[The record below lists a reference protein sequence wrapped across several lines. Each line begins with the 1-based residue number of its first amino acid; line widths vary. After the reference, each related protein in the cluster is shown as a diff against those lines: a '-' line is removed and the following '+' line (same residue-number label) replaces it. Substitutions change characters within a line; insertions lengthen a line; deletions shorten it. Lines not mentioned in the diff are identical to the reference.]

1 MNPDNSD
8 DSDRYE
14 IVAELGRGGRGVVLL
29 ARHVALDRLVAIKRV
44 AGAFAIDPDARSR
57 LRREAQ
63 ALGRLDHPNIVHVYD
78 FVSSGDEGLI
88 VMEYVQGES
97 LDRLMAQDLVPTA
110 AATSI
115 LADVAAAL
123 THAHERGVVHRDVKP
138 SNVIVAS
145 DGQAKLTDFGLAR
158 LLASSSALRT
168 RPGTVMGTPEYMAP
182 EQILGEDTDARTDA
196 YAFAAMA
203 YALLTRRPVF
213 DRSDRRAL
221 LDAHLLETPVPPA
234 DVVAGFPSAAS
245 DAIIAGLAK
254 TAAQRPLVADIAD
267 AIASV
272 APNAWPVITP
282 TRVARPPEPAPM
294 LTEGGAPL
302 DQIIV
307 AHHEAVDGGETA
319 SLTVPAFVPPRSPRR
334 RGRTI
339 AVYSGVIAIAAI
351 AGGAL
356 FASRWHDTPLSVRDV
371 RVTVSPSAGA
381 CPRATFTFSASI
393 VGNGGSGGVRVRW
406 VRPDGERTAIQTLRV
421 AGDRTPAHA
430 DLRFTVKGETATEVV
445 AKLEVL
451 SPEPASAS
459 SPPARYSCH

>member
-14 IVAELGRGGRGVVLL
+14 IVAELGRGGLGVVLL

-44 AGAFAIDPDARSR
+44 AGAFAIDPDARAR

-88 VMEYVQGES
+88 IMEYVQGES

-115 LADVAAAL
+115 LVDVAAAL

-138 SNVIVAS
+138 SNVIVAP

-158 LLASSSALRT
+158 LLTSSSALRT

-182 EQILGEDTDARTDA
+182 EQILGEETDERTDA

-221 LDAHLLETPVPPA
+221 LDAHLLERRYH
-234 DVVAGFPSAAS
+234 
-245 DAIIAGLAK
+245 
-254 TAAQRPLVADIAD
+254 QRTSSPDF
-267 AIASV
+267 
-272 APNAWPVITP
+272 
-282 TRVARPPEPAPM
+282 RR
-294 LTEGGAPL
+294 
-302 DQIIV
+302 
-307 AHHEAVDGGETA
+307 
-319 SLTVPAFVPPRSPRR
+319 PRR
-334 RGRTI
+334 MPSSQG
-339 AVYSGVIAIAAI
+339 
-351 AGGAL
+351 
-356 FASRWHDTPLSVRDV
+356 SRKRLH
-371 RVTVSPSAGA
+371 SA
-381 CPRATFTFSASI
+381 R
-393 VGNGGSGGVRVRW
+393 
-406 VRPDGERTAIQTLRV
+406 
-421 AGDRTPAHA
+421 
-430 DLRFTVKGETATEVV
+430 
-445 AKLEVL
+445 
-451 SPEPASAS
+451 
-459 SPPARYSCH
+459 

>member
-1 MNPDNSD
+1 
-8 DSDRYE
+8 
-14 IVAELGRGGRGVVLL
+14 
-29 ARHVALDRLVAIKRV
+29 
-44 AGAFAIDPDARSR
+44 
-57 LRREAQ
+57 
-63 ALGRLDHPNIVHVYD
+63 VYD
-78 FVSSGDEGLI
+78 FVSSRDEGLI

-138 SNVIVAS
+138 SNVIVAP

-182 EQILGEDTDARTDA
+182 EQILGEDTDERTDA

-213 DRSDRRAL
+213 DRSDRRPM
-221 LDAHLLETPVPPA
+221 LDAHPCSKRRYHPRTRSPDFRRPRRTPSSQ
-234 DVVAGFPSAAS
+234 GSRKGLHSARWS
-245 DAIIAGLAK
+245 P
-254 TAAQRPLVADIAD
+254 T
-267 AIASV
+267 S
-272 APNAWPVITP
+272 P
-282 TRVARPPEPAPM
+282 TRSRASPQTRVPSSRQPESRHRPEPAPM
-294 LTEGGAPL
+294 RTEGGAPL

-319 SLTVPAFVPPRSPRR
+319 SLTVPVFVPPRS
-334 RGRTI
+334 
-339 AVYSGVIAIAAI
+339 
-351 AGGAL
+351 
-356 FASRWHDTPLSVRDV
+356 
-371 RVTVSPSAGA
+371 
-381 CPRATFTFSASI
+381 
-393 VGNGGSGGVRVRW
+393 
-406 VRPDGERTAIQTLRV
+406 PDGERTAIQTLRV
-421 AGDRTPAHA
+421 AGGRTPAHA

-451 SPEPASAS
+451 SPEPVSAS
-459 SPPARYSCH
+459 SPPARYFCR